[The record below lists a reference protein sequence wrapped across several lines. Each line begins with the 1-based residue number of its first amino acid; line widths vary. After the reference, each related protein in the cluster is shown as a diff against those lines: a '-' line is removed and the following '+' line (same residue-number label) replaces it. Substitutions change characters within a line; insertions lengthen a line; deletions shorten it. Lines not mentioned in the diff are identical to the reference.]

1 VAWFVL
7 EMRYVDADARQRAR
21 DRHLEYIRGL
31 AATGK
36 LVAAGPWME
45 DGGSLTVYEVSSL
58 AEAQALLAADPYVT
72 DGVTEVVSLREW
84 KVVVQREP

>member
-21 DRHLEYIRGL
+21 ARHLEYIRGL
-31 AATGK
+31 AADGR
-36 LVAAGPWME
+36 LVAAGPWMA
-45 DGGSLTVYEVSSL
+45 DGGSLTVYEVAGL
-58 AEAQALLAADPYVT
+58 EEAQALMAADPYVT